1 MALRYL
7 VACILTR
14 TRGLGPA
21 PLRTAYGPRASA
33 RVATVTEPLKP
44 LRDPKPMLEQAL
56 AEWGGLED
64 LWIFG
69 YGSLIWRPDFD
80 FAEQR
85 PARVHGWHRALKM
98 WSRINRGTPE
108 RPGLVFGLLSGGCCR
123 GVVFRIAREHGAQ
136 TLTGLWGREM
146 STGVYDPRWLVAHTP
161 QGQVRALAFTL
172 SRKSPNH
179 TGELSEEEYR
189 AIFALATG
197 IYGTT
202 LDYAHR
208 TLEELRR
215 HNIRDRNL
223 EKLLRLIQGAQAGSH
238 APSKETP

>member
-1 MALRYL
+1 
-7 VACILTR
+7 
-14 TRGLGPA
+14 
-21 PLRTAYGPRASA
+21 
-33 RVATVTEPLKP
+33 VTEVLKP
-44 LRDPKPMLEQAL
+44 QRDPTAMLDRAI
-56 AEWGGLED
+56 AEWGGEDD

-80 FAEQR
+80 FAERR

-123 GVVFRIAREHGAQ
+123 GVVFRVRREHGPDI
-136 TLTGLWGREM
+136 LGRLWSREM
-146 STGVYDPRWLVAHTP
+146 GTAVYDPRWLMADTP
-161 QGQVRALAFTL
+161 DGRVRALAFTL
-172 SRKSPNH
+172 SRKSPSH

-189 AIFALATG
+189 AIFALSCG

-215 HNIRDRNL
+215 HDIRDRNL
-223 EKLLRLIQGAQAGSH
+223 ERLVQLMHEGRG
-238 APSKETP
+238 KV